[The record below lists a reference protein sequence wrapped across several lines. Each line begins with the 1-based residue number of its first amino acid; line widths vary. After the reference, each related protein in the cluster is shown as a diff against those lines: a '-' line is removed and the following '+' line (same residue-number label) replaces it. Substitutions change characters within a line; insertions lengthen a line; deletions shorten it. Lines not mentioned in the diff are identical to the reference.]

1 MAINSRNVS
10 MVRKLE
16 TRAQFA
22 SLLLMKVPKWANLGT
37 EWKQRYAARLV
48 HLAFNLA
55 TNRLSLMPQYS
66 LQVDSSFFM
75 TTVGRP
81 RHREAETLPHILQV
95 GGGHAPIPEPGGSAG
110 DGAPGAHADGGL
122 QGQGPGCARL
132 QSLA

>member
-1 MAINSRNVS
+1 

-55 TNRLSLMPQYS
+55 TNRPSLMPQY
-66 LQVDSSFFM
+66 LLRVDSMSCM
-75 TTVGRP
+75 TIVERP
-81 RHREAETLPHILQV
+81 RHCEAETLPHILQV

-110 DGAPGAHADGGL
+110 NGAPGAHADGGL
-122 QGQGPGCARL
+122 QGQGPGRACL
-132 QSLA
+132 QSLARWRW